1 MAEALSLLA
10 EVSTPIAFGSQSII
24 LEMRPTNGLTQFA
37 GWDDFDIALK
47 PILARVGLTD
57 GGSFKTAQ
65 ATNGVTAWRIAP
77 DKIWIEGATDLA
89 DYHSDELVTLD
100 LGHAR
105 TVITVSGKGARDLLA
120 CVISI
125 DIGEAVFQDGD
136 FVQTGIHGVGVLI
149 QCRHSNRFDILV
161 PSTWARAVWDLL
173 ADTSA
178 FLGNDG

>member
-1 MAEALSLLA
+1 MAEALSSLS
-10 EVSTPIAFGSQSII
+10 EVATPVAFGSQSIT
-24 LEMRPTNGLTQFA
+24 LETRPMNGLTQFA

-65 ATNGVTAWRIAP
+65 ATNGVTVWRIAP
-77 DKIWIEGATDLA
+77 DKIWIEGGADLA
-89 DYHSDELVTLD
+89 IYHSDAVVTLD

-105 TVITVSGKGARDLLA
+105 TVITLSGKGARDLLA

-125 DIGEAVFQDGD
+125 DINQAVFQTGD
-136 FVQTGIHGVGVLI
+136 FLQTGIHGVGVLI
-149 QCRHSNRFDILV
+149 QCTHNNRFDILV
-161 PSTWARAVWDLL
+161 PSTWARTVWDLL

-178 FLGNDG
+178 FLRKED